1 MSFNWKNATM
11 GTLSQIPLAE
21 AVEISSDSVFGNT

>member
-1 MSFNWKNATM
+1 M

-21 AVEISSDSVFGNT
+21 AVEISSDSVFGNTQCVNHFLDR